1 MKSFCKFALNIKHIC
16 SSLNKYST
24 GNNLLFMNKS
34 STRKEAESEIYTWR
48 TKLTPAYTNLDGKVI
63 ANNKHLKH
71 YYQIK

>member
-1 MKSFCKFALNIKHIC
+1 
-16 SSLNKYST
+16 
-24 GNNLLFMNKS
+24 MNKS

-71 YYQIK
+71 YYQIN